1 MNTETLDKECTNQLM
16 AFSVKLIECT
26 EHISIKAEVALFFK
40 SKTEW
45 FIVNAEDLKTA
56 WQVLVYLLY

>member
-40 SKTEW
+40 VKL
-45 FIVNAEDLKTA
+45 NG
-56 WQVLVYLLY
+56 LLLMQKI